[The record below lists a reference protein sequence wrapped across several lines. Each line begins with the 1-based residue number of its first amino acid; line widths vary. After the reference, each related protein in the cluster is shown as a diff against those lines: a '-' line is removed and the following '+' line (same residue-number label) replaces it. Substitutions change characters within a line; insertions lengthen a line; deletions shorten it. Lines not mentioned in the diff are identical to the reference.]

1 MELLHRGKFLEL
13 VRSGRWEFARR
24 SNARAVVGILPVTVD
39 DTILLVEQFRPA
51 VGTDVLELP
60 AGLVGDE
67 PGQSDEP
74 LQQAAARELREET
87 GYESN
92 DWLSAGRFSSSAGL
106 TDETTILFVARQCYQ
121 TGPGGGVGRESLRI
135 HEIPRV
141 EAASWLQTRVKS
153 GQLMD
158 AKIWAALWFLDQNG

>member
-1 MELLHRGKFLEL
+1 MSSMF
-13 VRSGRWEFARR
+13 
-24 SNARAVVGILPVTVD
+24 VD
-39 DTILLVEQFRPA
+39 D
-51 VGTDVLELP
+51 GTKVNFCTATNLNRLISVVLQP
-60 AGLVGDE
+60 ID
-67 PGQSDEP
+67 SDFNNVF
-74 LQQAAARELREET
+74 EET

-106 TDETTILFVARQCYQ
+106 TDETTFLFIARQCYQ

-141 EAASWLQTRVKS
+141 EAASWLQARVKS